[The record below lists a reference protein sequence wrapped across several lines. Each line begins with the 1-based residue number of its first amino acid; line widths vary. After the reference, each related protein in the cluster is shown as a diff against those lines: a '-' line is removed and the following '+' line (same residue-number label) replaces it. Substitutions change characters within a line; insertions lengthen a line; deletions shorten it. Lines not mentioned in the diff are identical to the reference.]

1 MSEKFKKIISILLAY
16 QFKFIIAHDNVSN
29 TYFAYHSDKN
39 GKTIWKI
46 NDDASAIY
54 DGAYHVW
61 IDTKSYSVED
71 CVNMIDTI
79 YCDYTVIL

>member
-16 QFKFIIAHDNVSN
+16 NFEFIIAHNNVSN

-39 GKTIWKI
+39 GKIIWNI

-54 DGAYHVW
+54 DGAYQVW
-61 IDTKSYSVED
+61 IHTKSYSVED
-71 CVNMIDTI
+71 CVNMIDAI
-79 YCDYTVIL
+79 CCDYTA